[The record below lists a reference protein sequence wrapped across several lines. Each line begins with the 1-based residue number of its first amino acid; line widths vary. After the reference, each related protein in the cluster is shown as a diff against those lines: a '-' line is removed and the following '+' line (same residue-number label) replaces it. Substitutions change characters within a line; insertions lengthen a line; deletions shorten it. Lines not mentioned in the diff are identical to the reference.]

1 MTTTISASPQTMV
14 DSATQLTKHD
24 PMYSQHSLFNPVGLP
39 DPAHLQP
46 SLAKRRTKAD
56 RRLLFE
62 LGRTKKTS
70 TRRSSHKAMG
80 KRMFFRLSGRHHMQ
94 TSVPP
99 SHEDII
105 RLDKKVSLVSQC
117 RLPSFRDGFSVWIQ
131 DTRHL
136 NPIEGE
142 IAISQGSGWEENA
155 GLRLP
160 SIQILLEREW
170 Y

>member
-99 SHEDII
+99 SHEEGFACVTVPLALVP
-105 RLDKKVSLVSQC
+105 RWLFSLDPGHPSLE
-117 RLPSFRDGFSVWIQ
+117 P
-131 DTRHL
+131 
-136 NPIEGE
+136 N
-142 IAISQGSGWEENA
+142 
-155 GLRLP
+155 
-160 SIQILLEREW
+160 
-170 Y
+170 